1 MIWNLV
7 PKATHIGSDV
17 LSVDVYDAIA
27 HFNNGKKAALDIME
41 LLKIDPGY
49 YMTKCCSSVNRRRKS
64 SSIHR
69 VSEPQKK
76 SLKGVASFQKKKQDK
91 NIEPEGTSCE
101 KGSF

>member
-76 SLKGVASFQKKKQDK
+76 KFERCCFIPKKEARQKH
-91 NIEPEGTSCE
+91 
-101 KGSF
+101 